1 MVSRSSGS
9 NPSFVRSRLI
19 ASISSFVASPF
30 NLRSRITRRLPE
42 HVSAEGRTSTPTT
55 RDERAHQLDNGYA
68 NVIYYL
74 LIGSPDF
81 SGLPFCIGEL
91 GMNKTHTVL
100 TEFDPESR
108 QLKVF
113 ICGSTLGF
121 DIPAEVDMDNSLQ
134 HDAATLCCLIPL
146 TAKLAHMTPCL
157 VDQYALDEL
166 RMLANDARRER
177 I

>member
-1 MVSRSSGS
+1 
-9 NPSFVRSRLI
+9 
-19 ASISSFVASPF
+19 
-30 NLRSRITRRLPE
+30 
-42 HVSAEGRTSTPTT
+42 
-55 RDERAHQLDNGYA
+55 
-68 NVIYYL
+68 VIFYL
-74 LIGSPDF
+74 LIGSPEF

-108 QLKVF
+108 HLRVF
-113 ICGSTLGF
+113 ICSSVLDF
-121 DIPAEVDMDNSLQ
+121 NIPAEVDMDNNLQ
-134 HDAATLCCLIPL
+134 SDAATLCCLLPL

-157 VDQYALDEL
+157 VDEYALDEL